1 VKMLENV
8 KIVYDE
14 REILPFQMF
23 AMKKIA

>member
-1 VKMLENV
+1 MLENV